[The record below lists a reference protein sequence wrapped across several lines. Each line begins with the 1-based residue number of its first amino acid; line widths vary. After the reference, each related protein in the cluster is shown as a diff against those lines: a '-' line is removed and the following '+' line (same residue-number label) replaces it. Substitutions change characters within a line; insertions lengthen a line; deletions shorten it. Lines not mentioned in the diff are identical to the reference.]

1 MTGITRSTAAKLM
14 AGYFGT
20 SAVHVGGTY
29 DTYTVEDTI
38 RRKWK
43 VVSDS
48 SIQCQSRGERTASRQ
63 YSVEVVSPI
72 CRYEDLETIQQV
84 VRTLRR
90 GGAKVNES
98 CGIHIHVDASAH
110 DSKTLRNIVNIM
122 ASKEDLLYKA
132 LKVRLDRQYYCQKAD
147 LRFLEDINGK
157 RPKSMQELETLPYHN
172 AVFLGCDTE
181 GQSRHAHLRSTAA
194 RGTYKGN
201 APGSRPEYSFH
212 WIGGG
217 DTLFLFE
224 SPIDLLSYLSMHKA
238 GWKKNSYAA
247 ACGVSDKVLWQCL
260 KDYSQ
265 LKKVLICLDNDNPG
279 KIAAEK
285 ISQKLEQKNIDHA
298 ILVPR
303 HKDWNEDLLHL

>member
-1 MTGITRSTAAKLM
+1 MRRVSAYLLHQRGI
-14 AGYFGT
+14 
-20 SAVHVGGTY
+20 
-29 DTYTVEDTI
+29 D
-38 RRKWK
+38 
-43 VVSDS
+43 
-48 SIQCQSRGERTASRQ
+48 Q
-63 YSVEVVSPI
+63 EVLDAFVFRNLI
-72 CRYEDLETIQQV
+72 W
-84 VRTLRR
+84 
-90 GGAKVNES
+90 ES
-98 CGIHIHVDASAH
+98 
-110 DSKTLRNIVNIM
+110 
-122 ASKEDLLYKA
+122 
-132 LKVRLDRQYYCQKAD
+132 
-147 LRFLEDINGK
+147 
-157 RPKSMQELETLPYHN
+157 LPYHN
-172 AVFLGCDTE
+172 AVFLGCDPQ
-181 GQSRHAHLRSTAA
+181 GQPRHAHLRSTAA

-201 APGSRPEYSFH
+201 APGSRPEYIFH

-217 DTLFLFE
+217 DTLLLFE

-260 KDYSQ
+260 QDYSQ

>member
-29 DTYTVEDTI
+29 DTYTVEDTVG
-38 RRKWK
+38 RKWK

-132 LKVRLDRQYYCQKAD
+132 LKVQVDRQYYCQKAD

-157 RPKSMQELETLPYHN
+157 RPKSMQELETLWYNGASRRSNHYDSTRYHALN
-172 AVFLGCDTE
+172 LHSVF
-181 GQSRHAHLRSTAA
+181 SK
-194 RGTYKGN
+194 GT
-201 APGSRPEYSFH
+201 
-212 WIGGG
+212 I
-217 DTLFLFE
+217 
-224 SPIDLLSYLSMHKA
+224 SPIQEHSRKPEEARD
-238 GWKKNSYAA
+238 KNVALM
-247 ACGVSDKVLWQCL
+247 GD
-260 KDYSQ
+260 
-265 LKKVLICLDNDNPG
+265 
-279 KIAAEK
+279 
-285 ISQKLEQKNIDHA
+285 
-298 ILVPR
+298 VPR
-303 HKDWNEDLLHL
+303 VELFARQSPPGWDVWGNEVESTIPDFWTKCPEVAGPERSD